1 MPVFAYKA
9 VTESGLVVKN
19 KIEETNKHSV
29 VQRLKR
35 NNLMPISIMPVRGL
49 ILNSKKQKKER
60 KNSGNIHSY
69 FRWNP
74 QPVYGIFLPY
84 VYKSHLW

>member
-60 KNSGNIHSY
+60 KNYSDISQIMKNVNTCLLY
-69 FRWNP
+69 T
-74 QPVYGIFLPY
+74 YDAADD
-84 VYKSHLW
+84 